1 MESLPRYAAAIP
13 EHLINIEDC
22 SKLCLSL
29 IVMFFVDFHPI
40 TFTLLHTHYRT
51 AKMLSIQSPNMIFA
65 FSYIHSL
72 NLYWFYYNCFDIIFW
87 SILKLLLLFFIF
99 LFFFIII
106 ISHSIIFTWFSKPC
120 LIFMFKILQW
130 ALPFTPLGIMVYVE
144 IIYEVF
150 R

>member
-51 AKMLSIQSPNMIFA
+51 ATMLSIQSPNMIFA
-65 FSYIHSL
+65 FSYIPSL
-72 NLYWFYYNCFDIIFW
+72 NLYWFYYNCFGIIFW
-87 SILKLLLLFFIF
+87 SILKLLLLFFYYYYYYYYYLTFNNIYF
-99 LFFFIII
+99 VFK
-106 ISHSIIFTWFSKPC
+106 T
-120 LIFMFKILQW
+120 MFN
-130 ALPFTPLGIMVYVE
+130 FDV
-144 IIYEVF
+144 
-150 R
+150 